1 MNFNKKLAVAVSSA
15 VLLMA
20 GQVALA
26 DSATDIVDALVSKG
40 VLTEE
45 EGKLITKGH
54 TSKTNVTPVLKEKDN
69 NFTIESPN
77 GNNSISLTGR
87 IHFDYRHFDTYDNSD
102 GALSSTAAS
111 PSAVGADT
119 FDIRRARLGVK
130 YKFAKNYS
138 GEIVFNTVGAV
149 NVLDVGYMDV
159 SWFEK
164 AKFRI
169 GQFKM
174 PYSLEQLTSSNNIDF
189 IERSFVDQA
198 IPQKEVGLQ
207 VFGEPTKGMTYAVA
221 LSNGTTA
228 ANASAS
234 EADVRQSSKD
244 LVGRVTFNLSEAMGD
259 KETVMHGGLAFSRGD
274 SPLGTG
280 LGGNRATEARGAS
293 FYTSPVVSNI
303 GLGSKTIERTRY
315 GVEGAFATGPFK
327 VQGQYS
333 VLSNEFDLATTG
345 GTVTSY
351 DRDIKTYYAEALWT
365 LTGEKWADRYKA
377 GAFGAL
383 KPKLEFDS
391 DKFTGGAWEVG
402 ARYSKFDAS
411 DYNISALTSGTDSAG
426 THAAA
431 AFGNGLTTKA
441 SGYAEA
447 KAYTIG
453 VKFVANPNFRIMA
466 DYVYTDYINQIG
478 TSVVTVSGKNY
489 TDEKAI
495 LMRTQIMF

>member
-1 MNFNKKLAVAVSSA
+1 MNFNKKLAVAVSGA

-20 GQVALA
+20 GQFALA

-45 EGKLITKGH
+45 EGKLINKGH

-69 NFTIESPN
+69 NFIIESPN

-87 IHFDYRHFDTYDNSD
+87 VHFDYRHFDNYDNSD
-102 GALSSTAAS
+102 AALSSVTAS
-111 PSAVGADT
+111 PSSTGADT
-119 FDIRRARLGVK
+119 FDIRRARIGVK

-138 GEIVFNTVGAV
+138 GEIVFNTVGNT
-149 NVLDVGYMDV
+149 NVLDVGYMDIG
-159 SWFEK
+159 WFEK
-164 AKFRI
+164 AKIRI

-221 LSNGTTA
+221 LSGGTTA
-228 ANASAS
+228 ANASAT
-234 EADVRQSSKD
+234 EADVRQSGKD

-259 KETVMHGGLAFSRGD
+259 KETVMHAGLAFSHGD

-293 FYTSPVVSNI
+293 FFTQPVITNI
-303 GLGSKTIERTRY
+303 GTASKTIERTRY

-333 VLSNEFDLATTG
+333 VLSNEFDLA
-345 GTVTSY
+345 GTNAGSY
-351 DRDIKTYYAEALWT
+351 DRDVKTYYAEALWT
-365 LTGEKWADRYKA
+365 VTGEKWADRYKA
-377 GAFGAL
+377 GAFGAM
-383 KPKLEFDS
+383 KPKVEFNS
-391 DKFTGGAWEVG
+391 DTFTGGAWEVG

-411 DYNISALTSGTDSAG
+411 DYNIAELTGGTAATG
-426 THAAA
+426 TTVN
-431 AFGNGLTTKA
+431 NGLSTKA

-447 KAYTIG
+447 KAYTFG
-453 VKFVANPNFRIMA
+453 VKFIANPNFRIMA
-466 DYVYTDYINQIG
+466 DYVRTDYRDVIG
-478 TSVVTVSGKNY
+478 SSTVSVNGKTY
-489 TDEKAI
+489 TDENAI

>member
-1 MNFNKKLAVAVSSA
+1 MNFNKKLAVAVSGA

-26 DSATDIVDALVSKG
+26 DSATDIVDALVMKG

-45 EGKLITKGH
+45 EGRLITKGH

-69 NFTIESPN
+69 NFIIESPN

-87 IHFDYRHFDTYDNSD
+87 VHFDYRYFNSYDDSD
-102 GALSSTAAS
+102 GALSSTTHAI
-111 PSAVGADT
+111 SATGADT
-119 FDIRRARLGVK
+119 FDIRRARLGAK
-130 YKFAKNYS
+130 FKFAKNYS

-189 IERSFVDQA
+189 IERSFVDA
-198 IPQKEVGLQ
+198 YIPAKEIGAQ
-207 VFGEPTKGMTYAVA
+207 VFGEPTKGMTYALA
-221 LSNGTTA
+221 LSNGLPA
-228 ANASAS
+228 ANAVGS
-234 EADVRQSSKD
+234 EADVRTSGKD

-259 KETVMHGGLAFSRGD
+259 KETVMHGGFAFSRGD
-274 SPLGTG
+274 SALGTG
-280 LGGNRATEARGAS
+280 LGGNRSTESRGAS
-293 FYTSPVVSNI
+293 FYTSPVIANI
-303 GLGSKTIERTRY
+303 GLGSKEIERTRY
-315 GVEGAFATGPFK
+315 GVEGAYATGPFK
-327 VQGQYS
+327 VQGQYT
-333 VLSNEFDLATTG
+333 VLSNEFDLATSG
-345 GTVTSY
+345 GVIVRH

-377 GAFGAL
+377 GAFGAM
-383 KPKLEFDS
+383 KPKVEFNS
-391 DKFTGGAWEVG
+391 DNFTGGAWEVG

-411 DYNISALTSGTDSAG
+411 EYNIAALQGTLSTG
-426 THAAA
+426 STLN
-431 AFGNGLTTKA
+431 NGLTTNA
-441 SGYAEA
+441 GGYAEA

-466 DYVYTDYINQIG
+466 DYVHTDFSNQIG
-478 TSVVTVSGKNY
+478 TSVVTVSGKNH

>member
-1 MNFNKKLAVAVSSA
+1 MKFNKKLAFAVSGA

-45 EGKLITKGH
+45 EGRLITKGH

-87 IHFDYRHFDTYDNSD
+87 IHFDYRHYDSYADSD
-102 GALSSTAAS
+102 IALASATAS
-111 PSAVGADT
+111 PSATGADT

-149 NVLDVGYMDV
+149 NVLDVAYMDV

-164 AKFRI
+164 AKFRF

-189 IERSFVDQA
+189 IERSFVDA
-198 IPQKEVGLQ
+198 YIPAKEIGAQ
-207 VFGEPTKGMTYAVA
+207 VFGEPTKGMTYALA
-221 LSNGTTA
+221 LSNGIA
-228 ANASAS
+228 GANAVGS
-234 EADVRQSSKD
+234 EADNRADGKD
-244 LVGRVTFNLSEAMGD
+244 VIGRVTFNLSEAMGD
-259 KETVMHGGLAFSRGD
+259 KETVMHGGLAFSRGE
-274 SPLGTG
+274 SPIGTG
-280 LGGNRATEARGAS
+280 FGGNRSTEARGAS
-293 FYTSPVVSNI
+293 FFTQPILNQNGTYKKNFD
-303 GLGSKTIERTRY
+303 RARY
-315 GVEGAFATGPFK
+315 GVEGAFASGPFK
-327 VQGQYS
+327 VQAQYS
-333 VLSNEFDLATTG
+333 IQNNEFNGG
-345 GTVTSY
+345 GTDY
-351 DRDIKTYYAEALWT
+351 DLDIKTYYAEALWT
-365 LTGEKWADRYKA
+365 VTGEKWADRYKA

-383 KPKLEFDS
+383 KPKKDFDS
-391 DKFTGGAWEVG
+391 DTFTGGAWEVG

-411 DYNISALTSGTDSAG
+411 DFKDSGAIAG
-426 THAAA
+426 
-431 AFGNGLTTKA
+431 A
-441 SGYAEA
+441 STATAGYSEA
-447 KAYTIG
+447 SAYTVG
-453 VKFVANPNFRIMA
+453 VKFVANPNFRLMA
-466 DYVYTDYINQIG
+466 DYVYTDYSNMI
-478 TSVVTVSGKNY
+478 SAVTLNGRAV

>member
-1 MNFNKKLAVAVSSA
+1 MNFNKKLAVAVSGA

-20 GQVALA
+20 GQVAIA
-26 DSATDIVDALVSKG
+26 DSATDIVDALVMKG

-45 EGKLITKGH
+45 EGRLITKGH

-87 IHFDYRHFDTYDNSD
+87 VHFDYRHFDSYDNSD
-102 GALSSTAAS
+102 GALASLTAAASST
-111 PSAVGADT
+111 GADT

-138 GEIVFNTVGAV
+138 GEIVFNTVGNT

-174 PYSLEQLTSSNNIDF
+174 PFSLEQLTSSNNIDF

-221 LSNGTTA
+221 LSGGTTA
-228 ANASAS
+228 ANASAT
-234 EADVRQSSKD
+234 EADVRQSGKD
-244 LVGRVTFNLSEAMGD
+244 LIGRVTFNLSEAMGD
-259 KETVMHGGLAFSRGD
+259 KESVMHGGLAFSHGD

-293 FYTSPVVSNI
+293 FYTQPVI
-303 GLGSKTIERTRY
+303 GNLGLASKTIERTRY
-315 GVEGAFATGPFK
+315 GVEGAYATGPFK
-327 VQGQYS
+327 IQGQYS
-333 VLSNEFDLATTG
+333 VLSNEFDLAG
-345 GTVTSY
+345 SNAGSY

-365 LTGEKWADRYKA
+365 VTGEKWADRYKA

-383 KPKLEFDS
+383 KPKVEFNS
-391 DKFTGGAWEVG
+391 DNFTGGAWEVG
-402 ARYSKFDAS
+402 TRYSKFDAS
-411 DYNISALTSGTDSAG
+411 DYNIAALTSGSISTSSG
-426 THAAA
+426 STHTVN
-431 AFGNGLTTKA
+431 NGLQTLG

-447 KAYTIG
+447 EAYTLG

-466 DYVYTDYINQIG
+466 DYVYTDYSNRIG
-478 TSVVTVSGKNY
+478 TSNVTVSGKNY

>member
-1 MNFNKKLAVAVSSA
+1 MNFNKKLAVAVSGA

-69 NFTIESPN
+69 NFTIESAN

-87 IHFDYRHFDTYDNSD
+87 IHLDYRTYENYNDSD
-102 GALSSTAAS
+102 FAASTATTA
-111 PSAVGADT
+111 PSATGADT

-130 YKFAKNYS
+130 YKFAKDYS

-174 PYSLEQLTSSNNIDF
+174 PFSLEQLTSSNNIDF
-189 IERSFVDQA
+189 IERSFVDA
-198 IPQKEVGLQ
+198 YIPAKEIGAQ
-207 VFGEPTKGMTYAVA
+207 VFGEPTKGMTYALA
-221 LSNGTTA
+221 LSNGLPA
-228 ANASAS
+228 ANAVGS
-234 EADVRQSSKD
+234 EADARQDGKD
-244 LVGRVTFNLSEAMGD
+244 VIGRVTLNLSEAMGD

-274 SPLGTG
+274 SPIGTG
-280 LGGNRATEARGAS
+280 FGGNRSTEARGAG
-293 FYTSPVVSNI
+293 FFTQPVLNQN
-303 GLGSKTIERTRY
+303 GAFSKTIDRSRY

-327 VQGQYS
+327 VQAQYS
-333 VLSNEFDLATTG
+333 ILNNEFIGG
-345 GTVTSY
+345 GTNY
-351 DRDIKTYYAEALWT
+351 DLDIKTYYVEALWT
-365 LTGEKWADRYKA
+365 VTGEKWADRYKA

-383 KPKLEFDS
+383 KPKNNFDS

-411 DYNISALTSGTDSAG
+411 DYRASGAISGTS
-426 THAAA
+426 TP
-431 AFGNGLTTKA
+431 N
-441 SGYAEA
+441 SGYHEAEA
-447 KAYTIG
+447 YTVG
-453 VKFVANPNFRIMA
+453 VKFIANPNFRLMA
-466 DYVYTDYINQIG
+466 DYVYTDYSNLLG
-478 TSVVTVSGKNY
+478 TTPTVVNRSI

>member
-26 DSATDIVDALVSKG
+26 DSATDIVDALVMKG

-45 EGKLITKGH
+45 EGRLITKGH
-54 TSKTNVTPVLKEKDN
+54 TAKTNVTPVLKEKDN

-87 IHFDYRHFDTYDNSD
+87 IHFDARAYEDNYGSD
-102 GALSSTAAS
+102 AASTSVSAS
-111 PSAVGADT
+111 PSATGADT

-149 NVLDVGYMDV
+149 NVLDVAFMDV

-189 IERSFVDQA
+189 IERSFVDA
-198 IPQKEVGLQ
+198 YIPAKEIGAQ
-207 VFGEPTKGMTYAVA
+207 VFGEPTKGMTYALAV
-221 LSNGTTA
+221 SNGLPA
-228 ANASAS
+228 ANAVGS
-234 EADVRQSSKD
+234 EADARQDGKD
-244 LVGRVTFNLSEAMGD
+244 VTGRLTFNAAEAAGN
-259 KETVMHGGLAFSRGD
+259 KEAVYHAGLAFSYGN
-274 SPLGTG
+274 SPIGTG
-280 LGGNRATEARGAS
+280 LGGNRSTEARGAQ
-293 FYTSPVVSNI
+293 FYTAPTINPMN
-303 GLGSKTIERTRY
+303 GHSKTIERVRY
-315 GVEGAFATGPFK
+315 GVEGAMASGPFK
-327 VQGQYS
+327 IQGQYS
-333 VLSNEFDLATTG
+333 VTAQDFTAGNASTAANYDL
-345 GTVTSY
+345 
-351 DRDIKTYYAEALWT
+351 DIKSYYVQALWT

-383 KPKLEFDS
+383 KPKTDFDS
-391 DKFTGGAWEVG
+391 DKFTGGAWEIG

-411 DYNISALTSGTDSAG
+411 DFSGLTAAADSGTSYTTGFSAKG
-426 THAAA
+426 A
-431 AFGNGLTTKA
+431 
-441 SGYAEA
+441 GYAEA
-447 KAYTIG
+447 KAYTVG
-453 VKFVANPNFRIMA
+453 VKFVANPNFRVMA
-466 DYVYTDYINQIG
+466 DYVRTDFSNMLSAYAIN
-478 TSVVTVSGKNY
+478 GKPIDN
-489 TDEKAI
+489 ENAI
-495 LMRTQIMF
+495 LVRTQIMF

>member
-26 DSATDIVDALVSKG
+26 DSATDIVDALVMKG

-45 EGKLITKGH
+45 EGRLITKGH
-54 TSKTNVTPVLKEKDN
+54 TSKTNVTPILKEKDN

-87 IHFDYRHFDTYDNSD
+87 IHFDARAYEDNFGSD
-102 GALSSTAAS
+102 VAAGTTVTSS
-111 PSAVGADT
+111 PSATAADT

-149 NVLDVGYMDV
+149 NVLDVAFMDV

-189 IERSFVDQA
+189 VERSFVDSY
-198 IPQKEVGLQ
+198 IPAKEIGAQ
-207 VFGEPTKGMTYAVA
+207 VFGEPTKGMTYALAV
-221 LSNGTTA
+221 SNGLPA
-228 ANASAS
+228 ANAVGS
-234 EADVRQSSKD
+234 EADNRQDGKD
-244 LVGRVTFNLSEAMGD
+244 VIGRLSFNAAEAAGN
-259 KETVMHGGLAFSRGD
+259 KEDVYHAGVAFAYGD
-274 SPLGTG
+274 SPIGTG
-280 LGGNRATEARGAS
+280 LGGNRSTEARGAS
-293 FYTSPVVSNI
+293 FYTTPVLSQN
-303 GLGSKTIERTRY
+303 GTNSKTIERLRY
-315 GVEGAFATGPFK
+315 GVEGAIASGPFK
-327 VQGQYS
+327 IQGQYS
-333 VLSNEFDLATTG
+333 ITSQDFSFG
-345 GTVTSY
+345 GTSLPVSNY
-351 DRDIKTYYAEALWT
+351 DLDIKTYYVQALWT

-383 KPKLEFDS
+383 KPKVDFDS
-391 DKFTGGAWEVG
+391 DKFTGGAWEIG

-411 DYNISALTSGTDSAG
+411 DFNISALSANNDSTTAVAYG
-426 THAAA
+426 IS
-431 AFGNGLTTKA
+431 TKA
-441 SGYAEA
+441 AGYAEA
-447 KAYTIG
+447 DAYTVG
-453 VKFVANPNFRIMA
+453 VKFVANPNFRVMA
-466 DYVYTDYINQIG
+466 DYVYTDFKNMISAVSING
-478 TSVVTVSGKNY
+478 
-489 TDEKAI
+489 KAI
-495 LMRTQIMF
+495 DSENALLVRTQIMF

>member
-1 MNFNKKLAVAVSSA
+1 MNFNKKLAVAVSGA

-20 GQVALA
+20 GQFALA
-26 DSATDIVDALVSKG
+26 DSTTDIVDALVMKG

-45 EGKLITKGH
+45 EGRLITKGH

-87 IHFDYRHFDTYDNSD
+87 VHFDSRIYDYDDS
-102 GALSSTAAS
+102 ATASSSVTHA
-111 PSAVGADT
+111 PSATGADT

-189 IERSFVDQA
+189 IERSFVDA
-198 IPQKEVGLQ
+198 YIPAKEIGAQ
-207 VFGEPTKGMTYAVA
+207 VFGEPTKGMTYALA
-221 LSNGTTA
+221 ISNGLPA
-228 ANASAS
+228 ANAVGS
-234 EADVRQSSKD
+234 EADVRETGKD
-244 LVGRVTFNLSEAMGD
+244 IVGRVTLNLSEAMGD
-259 KETVMHGGLAFSRGD
+259 KETVMHGGLAFSHGD
-274 SPLGTG
+274 SPLGAG

-293 FYTSPVVSNI
+293 FYTQPAISNI
-303 GLGSKTIERTRY
+303 GTATKTIERTRY

-333 VLSNEFDLATTG
+333 VLNNQFDLSGTG
-345 GTVTSY
+345 TSK
-351 DRDIKTYYAEALWT
+351 DVDIKTYYVEALWT

-377 GAFGAL
+377 GAFGAM
-383 KPKLEFDS
+383 KPKVEFNS
-391 DKFTGGAWEVG
+391 DNFTGGAWEVG
-402 ARYSKFDAS
+402 ARYSNFDAS
-411 DYNISALTSGTDSAG
+411 DFNN
-426 THAAA
+426 A
-431 AFGNGLTTKA
+431 AFKTATAASTGTLGNGISTA
-441 SGYAEA
+441 VSGYAEA
-447 KAYTIG
+447 KAYTVG

-466 DYVYTDYINQIG
+466 DYVYTDFRDRIG
-478 TSVVTVSGKNY
+478 TSNVTVSGQNY